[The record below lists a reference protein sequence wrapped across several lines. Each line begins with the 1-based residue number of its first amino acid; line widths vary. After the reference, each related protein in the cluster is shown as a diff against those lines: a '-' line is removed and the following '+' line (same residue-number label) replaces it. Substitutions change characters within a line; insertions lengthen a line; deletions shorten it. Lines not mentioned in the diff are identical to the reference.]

1 MISEGTS
8 YIRVAA
14 NVGDAYTR
22 VSNVHAV
29 AFKTN
34 TQGTGPYDG
43 NFPGLKTFVE
53 TELAKESH
61 AVKAMFDPS
70 SNLFKTQVPV
80 GQNSNMIAFIDN
92 VYTHGSTAFS
102 PVTRDGQLYHVYI
115 YAKNESS
122 FELIQ
127 PSSVTVTA

>member
-1 MISEGTS
+1 MSQGTS

-22 VSNVHAV
+22 VSSVHAV
-29 AFKTN
+29 AFKTT
-34 TQGTGPYDG
+34 TQNTGPYDG
-43 NFPGLKTFVE
+43 NLPGLKTFVE
-53 TELAKESH
+53 AELLKESH

-70 SNLFKTQVPV
+70 NNLFKTQVPV
-80 GQNSNMIAFIDN
+80 GQNVNMIAFIDN
-92 VYTHGSTAFS
+92 VYAADGSTAIS
-102 PVTRDGQLYHVYI
+102 PVTLDDQLYHVYI
-115 YAKNESS
+115 YAKNQSS

>member
-1 MISEGTS
+1 MS

-14 NVGDAYTR
+14 QVGDAYTR

-29 AFKTN
+29 AFKKN
-34 TQGTGPYDG
+34 AIGPGPYDG
-43 NFPGLKTFVE
+43 DLPGLKAFVE
-53 TELAKESH
+53 TELLKESH

-70 SNLFKTQVPV
+70 NNLFKTQVPV

-92 VYTHGSTAFS
+92 VYTHGSTEVS
-102 PVTRDGQLYHVYI
+102 PVTTDGQLYHVYI

>member
-1 MISEGTS
+1 MS

-14 NVGDAYTR
+14 LVGDAYTR
-22 VSNVHAV
+22 VSSVHAV

-34 TQGTGPYDG
+34 TENSGPYD
-43 NFPGLKTFVE
+43 NELPALKTFVE
-53 TELAKESH
+53 TELGKNEH

-70 SNLFKTQVPV
+70 TNLFKTQIPV
-80 GQNSNMIAFIDN
+80 GQNSNMIAFIDK
-92 VYTHGSTAFS
+92 VYAVNFS
-102 PVTRDGQLYHVYI
+102 DTYPVTTDGQLYHVYI

-127 PSSVTVTA
+127 PSSVTVTTATSN

>member
-1 MISEGTS
+1 MTS

-22 VSNVHAV
+22 VSSVHAI
-29 AFKTN
+29 AFKKN
-34 TQGTGPYDG
+34 AIGHDPYD
-43 NFPGLKTFVE
+43 NKLLELKTFVE
-53 TELAKESH
+53 NELTKDSH
-61 AVKAMFDPS
+61 AVKAMFYPS

-80 GQNSNMIAFIDN
+80 GQNVNMIAFIDN
-92 VYTHGSTAFS
+92 VYAADGSTAIS
-102 PVTRDGQLYHVYI
+102 PVTLDDQLYHVYI